1 MTKRDYYDVLGL
13 PKSATQE
20 QIKRAYRKLA
30 KKYHPDANP
39 GDKTAE
45 QHFQEVSEAYEVLS
59 DPKKKQIY
67 DTYGFAGLDGC
78 AAGAQGGAGN
88 ASDFFRNFH
97 TSGSNGNGTY
107 SFHFSGDDS
116 GAEDIFNDF
125 FGGMFGGKRASGSG
139 TSGFGGFGKG
149 GFGGSGFRSTGG
161 AGHSYGYG
169 NGFEGENFG
178 SGYESQDNP
187 LDSHADLNISFEDS
201 VLGAV
206 KTISLRG
213 QDGSVS
219 NLQVNI
225 PAGME
230 DGKSL
235 RLRGR
240 GSRAANGTV
249 GDLYLKIHVE
259 PKQGWERKGS
269 DLYSTE
275 QIPFTTAVFGG
286 EASFETLYGRV
297 VCSIPP
303 GTQCGSKIRLRSKGA
318 PVSTGSQ
325 TRGDQYVTI
334 GIQVP
339 KNLTP
344 NQRKALQE
352 YREAGERAA
361 YRA

>member
-1 MTKRDYYDVLGL
+1 
-13 PKSATQE
+13 
-20 QIKRAYRKLA
+20 
-30 KKYHPDANP
+30 
-39 GDKTAE
+39 
-45 QHFQEVSEAYEVLS
+45 
-59 DPKKKQIY
+59 
-67 DTYGFAGLDGC
+67 
-78 AAGAQGGAGN
+78 
-88 ASDFFRNFH
+88 
-97 TSGSNGNGTY
+97 
-107 SFHFSGDDS
+107 
-116 GAEDIFNDF
+116 
-125 FGGMFGGKRASGSG
+125 
-139 TSGFGGFGKG
+139 
-149 GFGGSGFRSTGG
+149 
-161 AGHSYGYG
+161 
-169 NGFEGENFG
+169 
-178 SGYESQDNP
+178 
-187 LDSHADLNISFEDS
+187 
-201 VLGAV
+201 
-206 KTISLRG
+206 
-213 QDGSVS
+213 
-219 NLQVNI
+219 
-225 PAGME
+225 ME

-286 EASFETLYGRV
+286 EASFETLYGKV
-297 VCSIPP
+297 VCSIRP